1 MVCVN
6 TATLYA
12 SFFCIAVSQPRV
24 LSDQY
29 GWSATDVGLGYI
41 PSGVALI
48 VGSMVGGRFSDWRRA
63 RNVKRSPD
71 GKVDPELRLADQIWG
86 VLLCAAGVLLYGWF
100 TQHKIHPA
108 AVLLATAFTGFG
120 MTWVFVT
127 STAFLTECVPKSTAG
142 VVALGN
148 LLRNPAAAIAAVV
161 IEPLISR
168 MGLGW
173 CFTGLALL
181 DVFYVGSAVLI
192 LRVKSPAWRKKRD
205 ADQAATAAK
214 IEKSSNLR
222 HQKTTVSTE
231 PVLPQN
237 LGEYQAD
244 QENIEYLYNILCA
257 LVQLDLWILEMSE
270 AAQEYADWSLFGWQE
285 NKRKRIE
292 SLLPEEEVDKWRNKG
307 YFQGTYQEEEEVR
320 EYVNGFSKEQAMRR
334 LRDLRTLPYISRT
347 FEQMINLYDLRS
359 EQRAHVAKKSEF
371 AVPQRLVTELKLNN
385 ETEYIEY
392 VVKQQTSARAMLR
405 SLYNLTI
412 EILRNLANAAPCASI
427 DKASVEA
434 LRLKMLEMQRHMGRV
449 SFLLGEPL
457 RTVVFDNDS
466 WW

>member
-1 MVCVN
+1 MFWHN
-6 TATLYA
+6 TL
-12 SFFCIAVSQPRV
+12 
-24 LSDQY
+24 
-29 GWSATDVGLGYI
+29 LG
-41 PSGVALI
+41 
-48 VGSMVGGRFSDWRRA
+48 
-63 RNVKRSPD
+63 
-71 GKVDPELRLADQIWG
+71 
-86 VLLCAAGVLLYGWF
+86 
-100 TQHKIHPA
+100 
-108 AVLLATAFTGFG
+108 
-120 MTWVFVT
+120 
-127 STAFLTECVPKSTAG
+127 
-142 VVALGN
+142 
-148 LLRNPAAAIAAVV
+148 
-161 IEPLISR
+161 SR
-168 MGLGW
+168 I
-173 CFTGLALL
+173 
-181 DVFYVGSAVLI
+181 LI
-192 LRVKSPAWRKKRD
+192 LFRAV
-205 ADQAATAAK
+205 
-214 IEKSSNLR
+214 
-222 HQKTTVSTE
+222 
-231 PVLPQN
+231 PQN